1 MRLGGR
7 HNMPPPHLDFWP
19 FDLGVGVGVT
29 CDLGYPCAKFRLPRP
44 FGFRVRADVR
54 DIRQTD
60 GRRTP
65 ITALC
70 PLGGGMI
77 KPCWCNWIE
86 TKTVK
91 IPTGSLLTRTPDLL
105 FRVRVRVKMALFAKQ
120 HDVFPPIY
128 RCNYR
133 NANHGQRQF
142 WTSVF
147 NIHTLF
153 LGCCNVYW

>member
-1 MRLGGR
+1 
-7 HNMPPPHLDFWP
+7 MPLPRDLDFWP
-19 FDLGVGVGVT
+19 FDLEVGVGVA
-29 CDLGYPCAKFRLPRP
+29 CDLVHPCAKFRLPRP

-54 DIRQTD
+54 DIRRTD
-60 GRRTP
+60 GRRSP
-65 ITALC
+65 HYA
-70 PLGGGMI
+70 
-77 KPCWCNWIE
+77 PCWSNWIE
-86 TKTVK
+86 TETVK

-105 FRVRVRVKMALFAKQ
+105 FRVRVRVKMMALFAKQ